1 MIKAFTIWNSA
12 KLALHDEDDSR
23 YSLARFCD
31 ALNEAMSD
39 FTNRIDY
46 FVDSTFVSVP
56 PNYNQIDMGERAV
69 KIIRVEYSDPPN
81 TTTYK
86 LNRIGYED
94 LDKDFRSWR
103 SELNASQPRYFVVN
117 RQNVCQFFVYPLA
130 RLEETPTGTFGIL
143 AVNDSQ
149 LNPTNDFGVITGLN
163 KPYLQIFFSERQER
177 VVPNADNTDIVFEGT
192 TTSASFK
199 IQEDVLHCLK
209 HYCISVMTS
218 DSNEQNN
225 PETSKRSFA
234 IYARKLEQIRQNH
247 IRNYT
252 SDVGAGI
259 QYNNGFNNSGTV
271 GRPYDYGIR
280 N

>member
-12 KLALHDEDDSR
+12 KLNLHDEDDSR

-31 ALNEAMSD
+31 ALNEGMSD

-46 FVDSTFVSVP
+46 FVDSTFVTVP
-56 PNYNQIDMGERAV
+56 PNYNQINMGDRAV
-69 KIIRVEYSDPPN
+69 KILRVEYTDPER
-81 TTTYK
+81 TDTYK
-86 LNRIGYED
+86 LNRLGYEE
-94 LDKDFRSWR
+94 LDKQYRAWR
-103 SELNASQPRYFVVN
+103 SELNESQPRFFIVN
-117 RQNVCQFFVYPLA
+117 RQNVCQFFIYPLA
-130 RLEETPTGTFGIL
+130 RVDESPVGNFGIL

-163 KPYLQIFFSERQER
+163 RPYLQIFFSERQER

-192 TTSASFK
+192 NTSAAFA

-234 IYARKLEQIRQNH
+234 IYARKLEQIRENH
-247 IRNYT
+247 LRNYT
-252 SDVGAGI
+252 SDVGAGQ
-259 QYNNGFNNSGTV
+259 QYNNGFGGSSLRDGIYPN
-271 GRPYDYGIR
+271 GIR
-280 N
+280 Y